1 MPLMLLS
8 QLIEYLEVLFDKH
21 GELWVD
27 WESGGE
33 MQTEHVS
40 IEVREDGTPI
50 ALRIEESK

>member
-8 QLIEYLEVLFDKH
+8 QLIEYLDVLLDKH
-21 GELWVD
+21 GDLWVD
-27 WESGGE
+27 WDTGGE

-50 ALRIEESK
+50 ALRLEEIH